1 MAVVQPEMEGGLWMH
16 GSPTDDWRLRGDP
29 AEGEEEKE
37 KPSSP
42 QAAPT
47 LRIEGGLPQDSRSK
61 GKKKERA
68 PKKFCLK
75 DSDFLFFLNSDFSL
89 KNPDIFPL
97 KIPIPPLSNSIFF
110 FKKKIKIKIIK
121 IQIKIQENL
130 KLGPATERQ
139 VLKYCNW

>member
-110 FKKKIKIKIIK
+110 FKKNKNQNNNNTNKNTREPKIRTSYRKTS
-121 IQIKIQENL
+121 
-130 KLGPATERQ
+130 PQ
-139 VLKYCNW
+139 VL